1 MEGDARDFI
10 SGIIFVDTTQNSA
23 KTTLMPII
31 ETVRLIMADISSNHN
46 KHWTGFLHDDGS
58 ITSEN
63 GRVGVTT
70 VSNTCRGSGKHDFDK
85 LVASKRKKGYTDLRT
100 VATSG
105 VQVVTPG
112 KQDLHQLA
120 LEQIQ
125 TSSPLL
131 TKLIKRLVEANV
143 HQITKATQISFNSSS
158 GLFTTPLGVVTL
170 DGITEARDILADLT
184 GYVQKH
190 DYGADCITKVSKFLS
205 IVPQNIGMKRL
216 EVRTFIPD
224 IQSIQKQNDI
234 LDSLEASYQAMQT
247 PAANAAA
254 PKSVAEKVFSVKLG
268 LLEDPRERARI
279 EKKYRDTRK
288 DQHVCSHLRVKEI
301 YLVQIESQQKAYE
314 IGRKV
319 GTEMELWHGTKQ
331 ANLLSILKSGLK
343 VSPPSTAR
351 IAGKMFGNG
360 VYFAIDS
367 TKSLNYSYGYWD
379 GKTEKNCFMFLC
391 PVSLGKYYV
400 PAGSYE
406 HLPKSGFDSTWAKSG
421 KSGVRNDEIIV
432 YNNDRFDLKYLVEFE

>member
-120 LEQIQ
+120 TDQIQ

-131 TKLIKRLVEANV
+131 TKLIKLLVEANV
-143 HQITKATQISFNSSS
+143 HNIVSSS
-158 GLFTTPLGVVTL
+158 SITYNASTGLFQTPLGVVEKS
-170 DGITEARDILADLT
+170 GIEEARVLLADLANC
-184 GYVQKH
+184 VQSQSYDRGCVNKLNQ
-190 DYGADCITKVSKFLS
+190 YFS
-205 IVPQNIGMKRL
+205 IVPTNVGMKR
-216 EVRTFIPD
+216 VDIRNFIPD
-224 IQSIQKQNDI
+224 MAAVQKQLGI
-234 LDSLEASYQAMQT
+234 LDSLDASLLAMAAT
-247 PAANAAA
+247 PANATATNKA
-254 PKSVAEKVFSVKLG
+254 IEKVFSVKLG
-268 LLEDPRERARI
+268 ILEDDRERGRLENCFYSSNHRTHGYGHVKIQEIYSLDI
-279 EKKYRDTRK
+279 EDNVKKYETT
-288 DQHVCSHLRVKEI
+288 LGN
-301 YLVQIESQQKAYE
+301 VQEVY
-314 IGRKV
+314 
-319 GTEMELWHGTKQ
+319 HGSGM
-331 ANLLSILKSGLK
+331 ANCLSILKSGIRC
-343 VSPPSTAR
+343 SPPSSAA
-351 IAGKMFGNG
+351 IAGKMWGNG
-360 VYFAIDS
+360 IYGAIDS
-367 TKSLNYSYGYWD
+367 SKSLQYTYGRFTGSGGSGSGWLFILD
-379 GKTEKNCFMFLC
+379 MAMGKTDF
-391 PVSLGKYYV
+391 PRTYG
-400 PAGSYE
+400 G
-406 HLPKSGFDSTWAKSG
+406 HLRYGHDSIWAKKENTG
-421 KSGVRNDEIIV
+421 LRFDELIV
-432 YNNDRFDLKYLVEFE
+432 YRDSQVKIKYLIEVK